1 MSWRVIFIEESEHL
15 SLYLDNI
22 KIKNY
27 DDDILVPLSDVH
39 SLIIDNY
46 KTTLSIH
53 LINALTENKVNVVL
67 CDIEH
72 MPSSIIFPLFGHH
85 LSMEAQTKQLNW
97 TKQQKI
103 MLHDIIVKHKI
114 YNQRAMLQFIEADKE
129 VLEKLKQF
137 EEEVSDGDQ
146 YNREGLSAKM
156 YFRNLFGSEFMR
168 FEDDVINAGLNYGY
182 AILRSQISRA
192 LVSKGLNTTFGFF
205 HHGPQNKFNLSD
217 DFIEPFRPIIDCY
230 VYKELREALIF
241 QKEHRIALVK
251 QTTKKIIIQNK
262 KQTIFNAIN
271 LYIESILSFI
281 ETGDIDQVFQPTMK
295 FYDL

>member
-85 LSMEAQTKQLNW
+85 LSMEAQIKQLNW
-97 TKQQKI
+97 T
-103 MLHDIIVKHKI
+103 
-114 YNQRAMLQFIEADKE
+114 
-129 VLEKLKQF
+129 
-137 EEEVSDGDQ
+137 S
-146 YNREGLSAKM
+146 
-156 YFRNLFGSEFMR
+156 
-168 FEDDVINAGLNYGY
+168 
-182 AILRSQISRA
+182 
-192 LVSKGLNTTFGFF
+192 
-205 HHGPQNKFNLSD
+205 
-217 DFIEPFRPIIDCY
+217 
-230 VYKELREALIF
+230 
-241 QKEHRIALVK
+241 
-251 QTTKKIIIQNK
+251 NK
-262 KQTIFNAIN
+262 KSCCMIS
-271 LYIESILSFI
+271 L
-281 ETGDIDQVFQPTMK
+281 
-295 FYDL
+295 